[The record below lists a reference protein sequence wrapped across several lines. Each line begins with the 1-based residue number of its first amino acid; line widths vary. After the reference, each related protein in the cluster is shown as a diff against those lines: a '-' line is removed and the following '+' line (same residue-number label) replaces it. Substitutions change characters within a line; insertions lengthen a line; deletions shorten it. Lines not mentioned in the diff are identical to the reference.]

1 MSKKKYGTVNATILT
16 WVNKEYFLNDT
27 ETANVN
33 TFAVLSNTK
42 WCIIDIM
49 DRDIRVN
56 CKDMSKATQHGLQG
70 CWKVTCILQI
80 LFLTIITC
88 YRCFTND
95 HIWSILIYTK
105 SPTKHAC
112 TLKNNSANIH
122 TFNKLNIYL

>member
-42 WCIIDIM
+42 WCIIAIM

-56 CKDMSKATQHGLQG
+56 CKDMSNHTTQ
-70 CWKVTCILQI
+70 
-80 LFLTIITC
+80 
-88 YRCFTND
+88 
-95 HIWSILIYTK
+95 LIRLLEGYMY
-105 SPTKHAC
+105 
-112 TLKNNSANIH
+112 LKDFISDNYH
-122 TFNKLNIYL
+122 LL